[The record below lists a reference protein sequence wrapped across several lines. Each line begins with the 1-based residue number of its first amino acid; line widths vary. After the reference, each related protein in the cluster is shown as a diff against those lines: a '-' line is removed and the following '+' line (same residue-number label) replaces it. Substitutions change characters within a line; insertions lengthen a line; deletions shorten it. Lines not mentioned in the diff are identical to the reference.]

1 MSSERE
7 DDPPPRPHHWSID
20 QRINVGH
27 LLTTLA
33 MAASLFVYTGAID
46 KRIAVLEE
54 KAAAQRERDVQQDSQ
69 TAAALLL
76 IRNDLTDMRAE
87 LREASRKIERYFDRR
102 EERR

>member
-1 MSSERE
+1 MTVRRDEPE
-7 DDPPPRPHHWSID
+7 APRPHHWSFD

-33 MAASLFVYTGAID
+33 MAASLFVYAGAID

-76 IRNDLTDMRAE
+76 IRNDLADMRGE
-87 LREASRKIERYFDRR
+87 LREASRKIERYFDRQ
-102 EERR
+102 ETRR